1 MQYEIEDVEQVT
13 VITVKGRLVGQPGGW
28 DFVDAFQEMRDR
40 GRRQVVVDMEYVTSM
55 DAGGLG
61 ALVAGVALIR
71 NAGGDV
77 RLASVPQAIQ
87 SLLMITRVRG
97 AFESFHT
104 VGEAAASYE
113 PAL

>member
-1 MQYEIEDVEQVT
+1 MV
-13 VITVKGRLVGQPGGW
+13 TVKGRLMGQPGGW
-28 DFVDAFQEMRDR
+28 DFVDAFQDLRDR
-40 GRRQVVVDMEYVTSM
+40 GRRQVVIDMERVTSM

-61 ALVAGVALIR
+61 VLVAGVAVMR

-77 RLASVPQAIQ
+77 RLASVPHAVQ

-97 AFESFHT
+97 AFESFYT

-113 PAL
+113 PAS